1 MRFQI
6 EQYLICNQF
15 ATTYY
20 VTDYKTIHMG
30 QDLVTNQFI
39 VGLLRSTTWQLI
51 KSSTYII

>member
-20 VTDYKTIHMG
+20 VADYKTIHMG

-39 VGLLRSTTWQLI
+39 VGLLQSTTWQI
-51 KSSTYII
+51 IQSFTYII